1 MQIVEIVVHAGRT
14 FNHPYEDYSNLRP
27 SVSMKATLGPEDNP
41 EKVIQELQARAEA
54 LVEDHKR
61 NMLRSLEELYH
72 LGRAQQELISL
83 ENQLKNAQE
92 RIQELREKD
101 PRLTIEDKTE

>member
-41 EKVIQELQARAEA
+41 EKTAQELQARAEA
-54 LVEDHKR
+54 LVEICEKLYPFYGRGKDEKEPVSD
-61 NMLRSLEELYH
+61 RSNIH
-72 LGRAQQELISL
+72 LCVDRDRMGERALC
-83 ENQLKNAQE
+83 
-92 RIQELREKD
+92 
-101 PRLTIEDKTE
+101 